1 MIGLESR
8 WPIVHMLPSYIY
20 ILHKIMAPGK
30 KKDTKKSPA
39 KAEPKKSATK
49 KAPTKKAAE
58 TAQKESIEG
67 QKPPANEAFLRHP
80 TTGEPISEYDAKH
93 FTIDGHL
100 FYKGSWKPIDKVPE
114 KMHCKLLLCN
124 VCEEPVPGDVK
135 CTINPKETFDEGY
148 LAAGEEWDYVYSDDE
163 EAESWGRSNSDLRNG
178 VLCAD
183 HLDAFYNA

>member
-1 MIGLESR
+1 
-8 WPIVHMLPSYIY
+8 
-20 ILHKIMAPGK
+20 MAPGK
-30 KKDTKKSPA
+30 KKDGKKSPA
-39 KAEPKKSATK
+39 KAATTKKSATK
-49 KAPTKKAAE
+49 KAAE
-58 TAQKESIEG
+58 TAPNESVEG
-67 QKPPANEAFLRHP
+67 QKRKARESVPVKNDLLRHP

-100 FYKGSWKPIDKVPE
+100 FYKGSWKPIGKVPD
-114 KMHCKLLLCN
+114 KLHCKLLLCN

-163 EAESWGRSNSDLRNG
+163 EAESWGRSNYDLRNG

-183 HLDAFYNA
+183 HMDAFYNS